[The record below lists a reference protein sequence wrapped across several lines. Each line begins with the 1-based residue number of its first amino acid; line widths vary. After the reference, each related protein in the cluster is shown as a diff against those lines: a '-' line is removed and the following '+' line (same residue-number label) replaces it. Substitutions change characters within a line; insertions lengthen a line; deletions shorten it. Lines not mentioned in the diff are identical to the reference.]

1 MRKDVECTFG
11 ILKGRWRI
19 LKSGIRLHGLDVVD
33 TIWRTCFALHNM
45 LLEVDGLSEEWDGHI
60 GLFEKEDD
68 NILPFALRRLSSPN
82 EIRNYDCSGM
92 GPGTDIILD
101 HEEYDDSFPITT
113 IPGHDM
119 RDGNSPV
126 SMEGEVLLN
135 DLSMDMF

>member
-1 MRKDVECTFG
+1 
-11 ILKGRWRI
+11 
-19 LKSGIRLHGLDVVD
+19 
-33 TIWRTCFALHNM
+33 M
-45 LLEVDGLSEEWDGHI
+45 LLEVDGLSEKWDGHI
-60 GLFEKEDD
+60 GLFGKEDD

-92 GPGTDIILD
+92 GPGTGTVID
-101 HEEYDDSFPITT
+101 HEEYDESFPITT

-135 DLSMDMF
+135 ALSMEMF